1 MTQPRP
7 EFVGVL
13 APSGAQAMHGMHSLR
28 VGLRFCG
35 RCRGRRWGRR
45 WGGFLQV
52 EPLRGQGQFLFALLV
67 EALQFGVRAFSFV
80 WVFTKDIGHRGFL

>member
-28 VGLRFCG
+28 VGLRF
-35 RCRGRRWGRR
+35 
-45 WGGFLQV
+45 
-52 EPLRGQGQFLFALLV
+52 
-67 EALQFGVRAFSFV
+67 
-80 WVFTKDIGHRGFL
+80 

>member
-35 RCRGRRWGRR
+35 RRRGRRWG
-45 WGGFLQV
+45 GLLQV

-67 EALQFGVRAFSFV
+67 KSLQFCVRAFSLMG
-80 WVFTKDIGHRGFL
+80 VFTKNMGHRQGSFEVE